1 MKYSGIGGQAVL
13 GGMNGIDMVSVP
25 GQVTMGSKYAEF
37 NVSEAEFYQL
47 FLSIYYTK
55 IE

>member
-1 MKYSGIGGQAVL
+1 MSYVGLQAVL
-13 GGMNGIDMVSVP
+13 RGMDAIDMVSVP
-25 GQVTMGSKYAEF
+25 GQVAMGSKYAEF